1 MSSTANSTSAEPS
14 SPHRSRVSAYYFLGV
29 LLSRQLHECGGPSN
43 GQHHQTSGRS
53 INYPARDII
62 IAEVRASR
70 VMETDDIMMMV
81 ALDSGM
87 MAGQTNGY
95 VSPEDNV
102 TRAVQLMFREHCLLI
117 QT

>member
-1 MSSTANSTSAEPS
+1 
-14 SPHRSRVSAYYFLGV
+14 
-29 LLSRQLHECGGPSN
+29 
-43 GQHHQTSGRS
+43 
-53 INYPARDII
+53 
-62 IAEVRASR
+62 
-70 VMETDDIMMMV
+70 METDDIMMMV